1 MSNVFVFFLL
11 SRFIQGTYAE
21 APYAFYHWQYID
33 IFNYFTHN
41 MVTIPPAVWTN
52 AAHKHGVLVLGEQK
66 DKYEITTFRLC
77 IQSFM
82 ICLSSFQ
89 KWSLQSSSF
98 IGTRDFHHRVEWWS
112 CGLWGI
118 PQRWGIVPG
127 SCWQTCPALLLLWL
141 RWLAH

>member
-1 MSNVFVFFLL
+1 MLFNVDLIILYVSSHSFIFLNINFYTFCNCYFTNMPCHCFLLL

-66 DKYEITTFRLC
+66 DKITNFRLW

-82 ICLSSFQ
+82 ICLSSTF
-89 KWSLQSSSF
+89 SEMM
-98 IGTRDFHHRVEWWS
+98 V
-112 CGLWGI
+112 
-118 PQRWGIVPG
+118 V
-127 SCWQTCPALLLLWL
+127 CPEV
-141 RWLAH
+141 